1 MGRVAQVIR
10 KAPDLAAR
18 TVLTRPR
25 LLKVPSRNAYGAW
38 YSFLGTRLF
47 SHARLEL

>member
-1 MGRVAQVIR
+1 MDQVAPV
-10 KAPDLAAR
+10 ALADPMHR
-18 TVLTRPR
+18 RR

-47 SHARLEL
+47 FTC